1 MPPTCIPY
9 HDYLLPQTRKL
20 HIDLVGCVSC
30 RYARNAKW
38 DFSVTKYLSSWSP
51 SLPANESKMLA
62 KCNIG
67 GKSSLLSSC
76 SYLLLGV
83 EHLFLKKVKRAIL
96 RRRGLEGRLLVK
108 RHAGAGSAPFVRGF
122 AWLGVGGGGGGS
134 SWSDGGGGG
143 WTRGLSSSTGALSA
157 SSLNDKLAANP
168 AAATRAARDIEHL
181 TPGEKAARGEGV
193 GDRATG
199 GAAPGGWRGY
209 GADTRGGGSRG
220 GGMRG
225 GGGSGTDPSTAAAA
239 RPSAVLPGSPLNTRI
254 DGETD
259 SMGLL
264 QLVTDELPKFSAI
277 NLSHAFCKLGKLG
290 GSRHVPD
297 DRFRGLMV
305 RVRETC
311 VDGQLEIQDMSN
323 IMHAVAKMRAAGKL
337 ATEDAG
343 VEDMLAALEQRVV
356 HVAPNINSHGVSN
369 LILAFRA
376 LGRLPG
382 AAARAALEAAVVR
395 VAPSMLRQQVVNALH
410 GHARLGWA
418 PGDAAL
424 AALEAGAHT
433 RPLVCTT

>member
-1 MPPTCIPY
+1 
-9 HDYLLPQTRKL
+9 
-20 HIDLVGCVSC
+20 
-30 RYARNAKW
+30 
-38 DFSVTKYLSSWSP
+38 
-51 SLPANESKMLA
+51 MLA
-62 KCNIG
+62 TVRSASRVRVVASGSGILARALG
-67 GKSSLLSSC
+67 GAAPPNLH
-76 SYLLLGV
+76 LLGAV
-83 EHLFLKKVKRAIL
+83 CQGGDA
-96 RRRGLEGRLLVK
+96 
-108 RHAGAGSAPFVRGF
+108 F
-122 AWLGVGGGGGGS
+122 AWLGVGGGGCGV
-134 SWSDGGGGG
+134 GGGG

-305 RVRETC
+305 SLRDLCADGRLQARELAN
-311 VDGQLEIQDMSN
+311 VV
-323 IMHAVAKMRAAGKL
+323 HAVSKMSAAGKL
-337 ATEDAG
+337 ATDDPGMQET
-343 VEDMLAALEQRVV
+343 LAALELRVV
-356 HVAPNINSHGVSN
+356 LVAAGMDTQGVSN
-369 LILAFRA
+369 TMYGFAV
-376 LGRLPG
+376 LGRMPG
-382 AAARAALEAAVVR
+382 ALAWAVLEAAVVRVGPSMVPQALSNTIWSYATMGRMPGAEARAALEAAIVR
-395 VAPSMLRQQVVNALH
+395 VGPGMNA
-410 GHARLGWA
+410 
-418 PGDAAL
+418 
-424 AALEAGAHT
+424 
-433 RPLVCTT
+433 